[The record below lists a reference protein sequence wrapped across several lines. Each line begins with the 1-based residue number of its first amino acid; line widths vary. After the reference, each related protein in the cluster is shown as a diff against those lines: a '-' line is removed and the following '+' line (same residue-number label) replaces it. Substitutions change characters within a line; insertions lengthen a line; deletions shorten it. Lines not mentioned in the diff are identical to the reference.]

1 MTMREDEL
9 GTYEM
14 LWDCGACG
22 SEKLLGVTHR
32 HCPNCGAAQEASRRY
47 FPSDDEKVAVAE
59 HRYTGVDQQCAACGS
74 PSSAAAV
81 HCPNC
86 GAPLAEGKAVA
97 TKGAERIAEGQ
108 SFSASKG
115 AATDA
120 PLRPD
125 AAPERKGAPLKVI
138 AALLVIVLALFIAC
152 RKKSATL
159 EVVAHHWRLERPIEV
174 FALTTQS
181 AWRDQLPSHARPVE
195 CHRETRSTRRVPD
208 GERCERVR
216 KDLGNGAFKESRE
229 CTPQFRDEAIDDE
242 RCSFQVPAWTRARV
256 DRAEGQ
262 GLTTPRRF
270 ATEGPTRTGE
280 CLGCERAGAVD
291 EVFEVEVRE
300 PASGTSARCA
310 VPRARW
316 ESLTDGVEIQ
326 AQVRA
331 VGGAIACA
339 SVASAR

>member
-1 MTMREDEL
+1 MTTREEEL

-14 LWDCGACG
+14 LWNCGACG

-47 FPSDDEKVAVAE
+47 FPSDEEKVAVAD
-59 HRYTGVDQQCAACGS
+59 HRYTGVDHQCAACGS
-74 PSSAAAV
+74 PSAAAAV

-97 TKGAERIAEGQ
+97 TKGAERIADGQ
-108 SFSASKG
+108 AFSSSRGNVSAPPPANPVAS
-115 AATDA
+115 A
-120 PLRPD
+120 RQ
-125 AAPERKGAPLKVI
+125 GAPLKVI
-138 AALLVIVLALFIAC
+138 AIGVAVVLALFVAC
-152 RKKSATL
+152 RKRSATL

-174 FALTTQS
+174 FTLTTQS
-181 AWRDQLPSHARPVE
+181 AWRDQLPPRVQLVE

-216 KDLGNGAFKESRE
+216 KDLGNGAFQESRE
-229 CTPQFRDEAIDDE
+229 CTPQFREEDVDDE
-242 RCSFQVPAWTRARV
+242 RCSFQVPTWTRARV

-270 ATEGPTRTGE
+270 ATEGPTRTGQ
-280 CLGCERAGAVD
+280 CLGCERAGSVD
-291 EVFEVEVRE
+291 EVFEIEVRQ
-300 PASGTSARCA
+300 PASGTSARCT

-316 ESLTDGVEIQ
+316 ESLTDGQVIQ
-326 AQVRA
+326 AEVRA
-331 VGGAIACA
+331 LGGAIACA
-339 SVASAR
+339 SVAAER